1 MVPRFLLNEGVR
13 KTGVCSKFYPKVTVP
28 SKRGNFSPLLSHKTV
43 KMVNFILSAF
53 HNLKK
58 KLAMWNW
65 KGQTPGGILADGPWG
80 KGQVRDEQ
88 GAQPEG
94 KGRACP

>member
-1 MVPRFLLNEGVR
+1 
-13 KTGVCSKFYPKVTVP
+13 
-28 SKRGNFSPLLSHKTV
+28 
-43 KMVNFILSAF
+43 
-53 HNLKK
+53 
-58 KLAMWNW
+58 MWNW